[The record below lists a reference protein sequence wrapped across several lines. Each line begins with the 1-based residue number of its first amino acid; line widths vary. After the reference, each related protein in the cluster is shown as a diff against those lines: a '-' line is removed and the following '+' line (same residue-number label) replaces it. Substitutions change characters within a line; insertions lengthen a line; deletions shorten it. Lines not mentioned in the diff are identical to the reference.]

1 LPLKSSFQIHSFI
14 SQNQIK
20 LKGLIRKIES
30 MRITSILLL
39 IALPI
44 ILLGQS
50 PTFLPVDFN
59 KSQSSISG
67 LRMACDNFAGTF
79 RLGNSAPTNKSTATS
94 DRKHIYLCKNDSVS
108 IIHNGDSRLSGDP
121 KPLTPAGIG
130 YIMYKCE
137 PKGPTGPALSNILTD
152 LCLLTQAAVGGTFTS
167 KTEGLWMVKE
177 KINGDLTFFNQGQLQ
192 ASFNSGGPI
201 SYWFA
206 PATLDDFSGK
216 KYETATGSTVAGA
229 CVNVNITEAIRVTY
243 LNPIIIEE
251 VTKNCPANQCI
262 NRVVI
267 KGGLPELDASTRYK
281 IQITKKDNAA
291 IKGKIISNITKPSDT
306 LEIFVPIP
314 GEYNITV
321 SDDYSCD
328 GNLTLDFT
336 SCSST
341 TFNLP
346 KQNAKFGDKICVP
359 VTATKVKD
367 AIALNLG
374 VTWDKTV
381 LKYETNNTNGT
392 KLIGIGTS
400 DISYSPTLNE
410 IKVSYFNP
418 GSNFSLNDGDLLFN
432 ICFEVIGLNGSS
444 SPLTFLKSGITTY
457 PIEDDCNGKPMGFQ
471 YSNGQV
477 NVTNEI
483 LFVDVKVD
491 SIPCQNVGNNTG
503 GFEVNITGGTAPYK
517 VTWLNKDDNS
527 TGFTNFNSLD
537 GKTIIPG
544 LKAGN
549 YLLTIT
555 DSAPTPNSPSPK
567 EYEIPA
573 AKDFVVQLDIIKDIM
588 CNNESNGE
596 LKARIF
602 IDAQEETD
610 LTNYNFTWSNDP
622 NLKASFQQDL
632 PPATYSV
639 TVRDN
644 LGCVA
649 TPALKTLTNPSKIT
663 FTQVSL
669 VKATCSGVADGEA
682 VIAVNG
688 GIKSPTGY
696 TLKWADQATSFQQD
710 TAYRPNLLPGT
721 YSISVVDAR
730 GCPKSYPVIIDAD
743 KKLDFDI
750 TGVNASCLGKCDGKA
765 IIVVASPITAAPQ
778 WEITNNGINFPV
790 ISGSGINYQFS
801 GLCSGSYNVTMLSSE
816 AGKQC
821 SIQKT
826 VIITDPEVLKIDT
839 ITFTQ
844 ESCTAGGGKDGKIKV
859 AAKGGVSPYA
869 YNWAGV
875 TTSNLSDSS
884 AVVNLTKGTY
894 TVTVKDGAGCE
905 VPFAF
910 DITSRT
916 PPKIT
921 ELNTAFVSCIGNT
934 DGKLSIKATAGDS
947 PISTYTWSNGVSGQ
961 FLNAL
966 AVGTYK
972 VTVTGSDGCSVDS
985 SVQVLNP
992 DPFKLSDTK
1001 TFEPTCVGKADGR
1014 IVITPA
1020 GGTAPYKITWEN
1032 STQTGTSLVNIGKG
1046 TYRFNLVDA
1055 NNCPTFSQNIV
1066 LVDAPEILITMS
1078 DLAEVSCYTGTQ
1090 DGKAT
1095 ATASYSDGK
1104 VGTFDFEWSSGES
1117 QAASNS
1123 STAIKLRS
1131 NLNTLTVTDNNLCK
1145 KDTFLNI
1152 PLPPIIFA
1160 NATVKPVTCFG
1171 LGDGAVDLAPAGGRG
1186 TFTFVWNT
1194 GSTSSSINNMKNGD
1208 YMVTITDGNK
1218 CTIEEKVIVTEPAQL
1233 LLALDAAKT
1242 KNVSCPGL
1250 SDGVLVFKLTNET
1263 GINPLGATPY
1273 QWSTDAGVASASN
1286 SKDKLPAGTYRVT
1299 VTDSKG
1305 CQDQIQHIF
1314 TTPDPIIAFFNPV
1327 NPPLCHGTTTT
1338 LSVKSVSGGNG
1349 LKLSDYV
1356 FSVNNS
1362 GISFPVDQ
1370 NIQIFAGRTIIQVE
1384 DYLGCTYTETI
1395 DVSSPLPL
1403 LVEFNPASINIPLG
1417 DTSTQLKPAIQTSN
1431 PIRTYKWTPSAGLS
1445 SASIANPT
1453 IRDLYGDQRFN
1464 LEVTDINGCKS
1475 NGNIQVLVDRNY
1487 SVFIPNV
1494 FSPNG
1499 DGINDELRIHSC
1511 LGVKAVTN
1519 FRIFDRW
1526 GNLIKSINTVPID
1539 CDGGTIL
1546 WDGIYTTRAAN
1557 VGSYVYTFEVL
1568 FLDGYRRPY
1577 SGDFVIIK

>member
-1 LPLKSSFQIHSFI
+1 
-14 SQNQIK
+14 
-20 LKGLIRKIES
+20 

-44 ILLGQS
+44 ILSGQS
-50 PTFLPVDFN
+50 PTFLPVEFN

-108 IIHNGDSRLSGDP
+108 IIHNGDYNLSGDP
-121 KPLTPAGIG
+121 KPATLPGIG
-130 YIMYKCE
+130 YIMYQLT
-137 PKGPTGPALSNILTD
+137 PTGPTGPSLSNIQTNNNSLF
-152 LCLLTQAAVGGTFTS
+152 TQPSTGGAFSNQTS
-167 KTEGLWMVKE
+167 GLWMVTD
-177 KINGDLTFFNQGQLQ
+177 KINGNLTFYNQGQLQ
-192 ASFNSGGPI
+192 ASFSPGGGAV

-216 KYETATGSTVAGA
+216 KFETATGSTVAGA

-243 LNPIIIEE
+243 LNPVIIEE
-251 VTKNCPANQCI
+251 VAKNCVI
-262 NRVVI
+262 NNCVSRIVI
-267 KGGLPELDASTRYK
+267 KGGLPEFNGSVYTK
-281 IQITKKDNAA
+281 ISIINKNDPN
-291 IKGKIISNITKPSDT
+291 IKGKIISTNLYKHNDT
-306 LEIFVPIP
+306 LEIFVPTP
-314 GEYNITV
+314 GEYIITAT
-321 SDDYSCD
+321 DEYSCD
-328 GNLTLDFT
+328 GNITLDIA
-336 SCSST
+336 SCPST
-341 TFNLP
+341 TFMLP
-346 KQNAKFGDKICVP
+346 KQNAKFGDEICIP
-359 VTATKVKD
+359 VTATKVTD
-367 AIALNLG
+367 AVSLTLG
-374 VTWDKTV
+374 VTWDNTI
-381 LKYETNNTNGT
+381 LKFKSLNTNNT
-392 KLIGIGTS
+392 KLTGIGTS
-400 DISYSPTLNE
+400 DISYSPISND
-410 IKVSYFNP
+410 IKISYFKSGGAP
-418 GSNFSLNDGDLLFN
+418 FSLNDGDLLFSV
-432 ICFEVIGLNGSS
+432 CLEVIGSNGKS
-444 SPLTFLKSGITTY
+444 SPLTFINLGTAPS
-457 PIEDDCNGKPMGFQ
+457 PLEDDCGKPMGFQ

-477 NVTNEI
+477 NVTDEI
-483 LFVDVKVD
+483 LFVNVKVD

-503 GFEVNITGGTAPYK
+503 GFEVTVTGGTAPYK
-517 VTWLNKDDNS
+517 VNWLNKDDNT
-527 TGFTNFNSLD
+527 TGFTNINGLD
-537 GKTIIPG
+537 GKTIITG

-573 AKDFVVQLDIIKDIM
+573 AKDFVVQLDIIKDII
-588 CNNESNGE
+588 CNNDSNGE

-669 VKATCSGVADGEA
+669 VKATCSGVADGE
-682 VIAVNG
+682 VTISVNG
-688 GIKSPTGY
+688 GIKLPSGY
-696 TLKWADQATSFQQD
+696 TLKWADQASFFQETSSLR
-710 TAYRPNLLPGT
+710 TNLLPGT
-721 YSISVVDAR
+721 YSISMEDAR
-730 GCPKSYPVIIDAD
+730 GCQKTAPVIIDAV

-750 TGVNASCLGKCDGKA
+750 TGVDASCLGKCDGKA
-765 IIVVASPITAAPQ
+765 IIVVASSATGTPG
-778 WEITNNGINFPV
+778 WEITNDGINLPV

-821 SIQKT
+821 SFEKT
-826 VIITDPEVLKIDT
+826 VVINDPDVLKIDT
-839 ITFTQ
+839 ITYTQ

-859 AAKGGVSPYA
+859 AAKGGVIPYA
-869 YNWAGV
+869 YNWAST

-894 TVTVKDGAGCE
+894 TVTVKDGAGCV

-934 DGKLSIKATAGDS
+934 DGKLSVKATAGDS

-966 AVGTYK
+966 SVGSYK

-1032 STQTGTSLVNIGKG
+1032 STQTGTSLINIGKG

-1066 LVDAPEILITMS
+1066 LADAPEILITMS
-1078 DLAEVSCYTGTQ
+1078 GLTEVSCYTGTQ

-1117 QAASNS
+1117 QAASTS
-1123 STAIKLRS
+1123 ATAIKLRS

-1145 KDTFLNI
+1145 KIESVNI
-1152 PLPPIIFA
+1152 PLPPVIFA

-1171 LGDGAVDLAPAGGRG
+1171 LGDGVVDLAPTGGRG

-1194 GSTSSSINNMKNGD
+1194 GSTSSSIKNMKNGD
-1208 YMVTITDGNK
+1208 YTVTITDGNK
-1218 CTIEEKVIVTEPAQL
+1218 CTLQEKVTITEPAQL
-1233 LLALDAAKT
+1233 LITLDTKNT

-1250 SDGVLVFKLTNET
+1250 SDGVLVFKLSNET

-1273 QWSTDAGVASASN
+1273 QWSTDAGVASSSN
-1286 SKDKLPAGTYRVT
+1286 SKDKLPAGTYRIT

-1305 CQDQIQHIF
+1305 CQDQTQHIF

-1327 NPPLCHGTTTT
+1327 NPPLCYGTTTT

-1384 DYLGCTYTETI
+1384 DYLGCAYTETI

-1403 LVEFNPASINIPLG
+1403 LVEFNPGSINIPLG

-1431 PIRTYKWTPSAGLS
+1431 PIKTYKWTPSAGLS
-1445 SASIANPT
+1445 SSSIVNPT
-1453 IRDLYGDQRFN
+1453 IRDLYGDQKFN

-1511 LGVKAVTN
+1511 LGVKEVTN

-1526 GNLIKSINTVPID
+1526 GNLIKALNTVPID
-1539 CDGGTIL
+1539 CEGGTIL
-1546 WDGIYTTRAAN
+1546 WDGSYTTRAAN

-1568 FLDGYRRPY
+1568 FLDGYKRPY

>member
-1 LPLKSSFQIHSFI
+1 
-14 SQNQIK
+14 
-20 LKGLIRKIES
+20 
-30 MRITSILLL
+30 MRITSIFLL

-44 ILLGQS
+44 ILSGQS
-50 PTFLPVDFN
+50 PTFLPVEFN

-108 IIHNGDSRLSGDP
+108 IIHNGDYNLSGDP
-121 KPLTPAGIG
+121 NSETEPGIG
-130 YIMYKCE
+130 YIMYRLA
-137 PKGPTGPALSNILTD
+137 PTGPTGPSLSNIQTD
-152 LCLLTQAAVGGTFTS
+152 ISLFTQPSTGGAFSNQTS
-167 KTEGLWMVKE
+167 GLWMVTD
-177 KINGDLTFFNQGQLQ
+177 KINGNLTFYNQGQLQ
-192 ASFNSGGPI
+192 ASFSPGGGAV

-206 PATLDDFSGK
+206 PATLDDFDGK

-229 CVNVNITEAIRVTY
+229 CVNVNISEAIRVTY
-243 LNPIIIEE
+243 LNPVIIEE
-251 VTKNCPANQCI
+251 VAKNCVI
-262 NRVVI
+262 NNCVSRIVI
-267 KGGLPELDASTRYK
+267 KGGLPEFNGSVYTK
-281 IQITKKDNAA
+281 ISIINKNDPN
-291 IKGKIISNITKPSDT
+291 IKGKIISTNLYKHNDT
-306 LEIFVPIP
+306 LEIFVPAP
-314 GEYNITV
+314 GEYIITAT
-321 SDDYSCD
+321 DEYSCD
-328 GNLTLDFT
+328 GNITLDIA
-336 SCSST
+336 SCPST
-341 TFNLP
+341 TFMLP
-346 KQNAKFGDKICVP
+346 KQNAKFGDEICIP
-359 VTATKVKD
+359 VTATKVTD
-367 AIALNLG
+367 AVSLTLG
-374 VTWDKTV
+374 VTWDNTI
-381 LKYETNNTNGT
+381 LKFKSLNTNNT
-392 KLIGIGTS
+392 KLTGIGTS
-400 DISYSPTLNE
+400 DISYSPISND
-410 IKVSYFNP
+410 IKISYFKSGGAP
-418 GSNFSLNDGDLLFN
+418 FSLNDGDLLFSV
-432 ICFEVIGLNGSS
+432 CLEVIGSNGKS
-444 SPLTFLKSGITTY
+444 SPLTFINLGTAPS
-457 PIEDDCNGKPMGFQ
+457 PLEDDCGKPMGFQ

-477 NVTNEI
+477 NVTDEI
-483 LFVDVKVD
+483 LFVNVKVD
-491 SIPCQNVGNNTG
+491 SIPCQNVVNNTG
-503 GFEVNITGGTAPYK
+503 GFEVTVTGGTAPYK
-517 VTWLNKDDNS
+517 VNWLNKDDNT
-527 TGFTNFNSLD
+527 TGFTNINGLD
-537 GKTIIPG
+537 GKTIITG

-573 AKDFVVQLDIIKDIM
+573 AKDFVVQLDIIKDII
-588 CNNESNGE
+588 CNNDSNGE

-669 VKATCSGVADGEA
+669 VKATCSGVADGE
-682 VIAVNG
+682 VTISVNG
-688 GIKSPTGY
+688 GIKLPSGY
-696 TLKWADQATSFQQD
+696 TLKWADQASFFQETSSLR
-710 TAYRPNLLPGT
+710 TNLLPGT
-721 YSISVVDAR
+721 YSISMEDAR
-730 GCPKSYPVIIDAD
+730 GCQKTAPVIIDAV

-750 TGVNASCLGKCDGKA
+750 TGVDASCLGKCDGKA
-765 IIVVASPITAAPQ
+765 IIVVASSATGTPG
-778 WEITNNGINFPV
+778 WEITNDGINLPV

-821 SIQKT
+821 SFEKT
-826 VIITDPEVLKIDT
+826 VVINDPDVLKIDT
-839 ITFTQ
+839 ITYTQ

-859 AAKGGVSPYA
+859 AAKGGVIPYA
-869 YNWAGV
+869 YNWAST

-894 TVTVKDGAGCE
+894 TVTVKDGAGCV

-934 DGKLSIKATAGDS
+934 DGKLSVKATAGDS

-966 AVGTYK
+966 SVGSYK

-1032 STQTGTSLVNIGKG
+1032 STQTGTSLINIGKG

-1078 DLAEVSCYTGTQ
+1078 GLTEVSCYTGTQ

-1117 QAASNS
+1117 QAASTS
-1123 STAIKLRS
+1123 ATAIKLRS

-1145 KDTFLNI
+1145 KIESVNI
-1152 PLPPIIFA
+1152 PLPPVIFA

-1171 LGDGAVDLAPAGGRG
+1171 LGDGVVDLAPTGGRG

-1194 GSTSSSINNMKNGD
+1194 GSTSSSIKNMKNGD
-1208 YMVTITDGNK
+1208 YTVTITDGNK
-1218 CTIEEKVIVTEPAQL
+1218 CTLQEKVTITEPAQL
-1233 LLALDAAKT
+1233 LITLDTKNT

-1250 SDGVLVFKLTNET
+1250 SDGVLVFKLSNET

-1273 QWSTDAGVASASN
+1273 QWSTDAGVASSSN
-1286 SKDKLPAGTYRVT
+1286 SKDKLPAGTYRIT

-1305 CQDQIQHIF
+1305 CQDQTQHIF

-1327 NPPLCHGTTTT
+1327 NPPLCYGTTTT

-1384 DYLGCTYTETI
+1384 DYLGCAYTETI

-1403 LVEFNPASINIPLG
+1403 LVEFNPGSINIPLG

-1431 PIRTYKWTPSAGLS
+1431 PIKTYKWTPSAGLS
-1445 SASIANPT
+1445 SSSIVNPT
-1453 IRDLYGDQRFN
+1453 IRDLYGDQKFN

-1475 NGNIQVLVDRNY
+1475 NRNIQVLVDRNY

-1526 GNLIKSINTVPID
+1526 GNLIKALNTVPID
-1539 CDGGTIL
+1539 CEGGTIL
-1546 WDGIYTTRAAN
+1546 WDGSYTTRAAN

-1568 FLDGYRRPY
+1568 FLDGYKRPY

>member
-1 LPLKSSFQIHSFI
+1 
-14 SQNQIK
+14 
-20 LKGLIRKIES
+20 
-30 MRITSILLL
+30 MRITSIFLL

-44 ILLGQS
+44 ILSGQS
-50 PTFLPVDFN
+50 PTFLPVEFN

-108 IIHNGDSRLSGDP
+108 IIHNGDYNLSGDP
-121 KPLTPAGIG
+121 KPATLPGIG

-137 PKGPTGPALSNILTD
+137 PKEPIGPALSNILTD
-152 LCLLTQAAVGGTFTS
+152 DPCLLTQAAVGGTFTS

-177 KINGDLTFFNQGQLQ
+177 KRNGDLTFFNQGQLQ
-192 ASFNSGGPI
+192 ASFNSGGPV

-206 PATLDDFSGK
+206 PATLDDFDGK

-229 CVNVNITEAIRVTY
+229 CVNVNISEAIRVTY
-243 LNPIIIEE
+243 LNPVIIEE
-251 VTKNCPANQCI
+251 VAKSCPANQCI

-328 GNLTLDFT
+328 GSLTLDFT

-367 AIALNLG
+367 AISLNLG

-400 DISYSPTLNE
+400 EISYSPTLNE

-418 GSNFSLNDGDLLFN
+418 GGNFSLNDGDLLFN

-444 SPLTFLKSGITTY
+444 SPLTFLNSGSTTY
-457 PIEDDCNGKPMGFQ
+457 PLEDDCNGKPMGFQ
-471 YSNGQV
+471 FSNGQV

-503 GFEVNITGGTAPYK
+503 GFEVTVTGGTAPYK
-517 VTWLNKDDNS
+517 VNWLNKDDNT
-527 TGFTNFNSLD
+527 TGFTNINGLD
-537 GKTIIPG
+537 GKTIITG

-573 AKDFVVQLDIIKDIM
+573 AKDFVVQLDIIKDII
-588 CNNESNGE
+588 CNNDSNGE

-669 VKATCSGVADGEA
+669 VKATCSGVADGE
-682 VIAVNG
+682 VTISVNG
-688 GIKSPTGY
+688 GIKLPSGY
-696 TLKWADQATSFQQD
+696 TLKWADQASFFQETSSLR
-710 TAYRPNLLPGT
+710 TNLLPGT
-721 YSISVVDAR
+721 YSISMEDAR
-730 GCPKSYPVIIDAD
+730 GCQKTAPVIIDAV

-750 TGVNASCLGKCDGKA
+750 TGVDASCLGKCDGKA
-765 IIVVASPITAAPQ
+765 IIVVASSATGTPG
-778 WEITNNGINFPV
+778 WEITNDGINLPV

-821 SIQKT
+821 SFEKT
-826 VIITDPEVLKIDT
+826 VVINDPDVLKIDT
-839 ITFTQ
+839 ITYTQ

-859 AAKGGVSPYA
+859 SAKGGVIPYA
-869 YNWAGV
+869 YNWAST

-894 TVTVKDGAGCE
+894 TVTVKDGAGCV

-934 DGKLSIKATAGDS
+934 DGKLSVKATAGDS

-966 AVGTYK
+966 SVGSYK

-1032 STQTGTSLVNIGKG
+1032 STQTGTSLINIGKG

-1078 DLAEVSCYTGTQ
+1078 GLTEVSCYTGTQ

-1104 VGTFDFEWSSGES
+1104 VGTFNFEWSSGES
-1117 QAASNS
+1117 QAASTS
-1123 STAIKLRS
+1123 ATAIKLRS

-1145 KDTFLNI
+1145 KIESVNI
-1152 PLPPIIFA
+1152 PLPPVIFA

-1171 LGDGAVDLAPAGGRG
+1171 LGDGVVDLAPTGGRG

-1194 GSTSSSINNMKNGD
+1194 GSTSSSIKNMKNGD
-1208 YMVTITDGNK
+1208 YTVTITDGNK
-1218 CTIEEKVIVTEPAQL
+1218 CTLQEKVTITEPAQL
-1233 LLALDAAKT
+1233 LITLDTKNT

-1250 SDGVLVFKLTNET
+1250 SDGVLVFKLSNET

-1273 QWSTDAGVASASN
+1273 QWSTDAGVASSSN
-1286 SKDKLPAGTYRVT
+1286 SKDKLPAGTYRIT

-1305 CQDQIQHIF
+1305 CQDQTQHIF

-1327 NPPLCHGTTTT
+1327 NPPLCYGTTTT

-1384 DYLGCTYTETI
+1384 DYLGCAYTETI

-1403 LVEFNPASINIPLG
+1403 LVEFNPGSINIPLG

-1431 PIRTYKWTPSAGLS
+1431 PIKTYKWTPSAGLS
-1445 SASIANPT
+1445 SSSIVNPT
-1453 IRDLYGDQRFN
+1453 IRDLYGDQKFN

-1511 LGVKAVTN
+1511 LGVKEVTN

-1526 GNLIKSINTVPID
+1526 GNLIKALNTVPID
-1539 CDGGTIL
+1539 CEGGTIL
-1546 WDGIYTTRAAN
+1546 WDGSYTTRAAN

-1568 FLDGYRRPY
+1568 FLDGYKRPY

>member
-1 LPLKSSFQIHSFI
+1 
-14 SQNQIK
+14 
-20 LKGLIRKIES
+20 
-30 MRITSILLL
+30 
-39 IALPI
+39 
-44 ILLGQS
+44 
-50 PTFLPVDFN
+50 
-59 KSQSSISG
+59 
-67 LRMACDNFAGTF
+67 
-79 RLGNSAPTNKSTATS
+79 
-94 DRKHIYLCKNDSVS
+94 
-108 IIHNGDSRLSGDP
+108 
-121 KPLTPAGIG
+121 
-130 YIMYKCE
+130 
-137 PKGPTGPALSNILTD
+137 
-152 LCLLTQAAVGGTFTS
+152 
-167 KTEGLWMVKE
+167 
-177 KINGDLTFFNQGQLQ
+177 
-192 ASFNSGGPI
+192 
-201 SYWFA
+201 
-206 PATLDDFSGK
+206 
-216 KYETATGSTVAGA
+216 
-229 CVNVNITEAIRVTY
+229 
-243 LNPIIIEE
+243 
-251 VTKNCPANQCI
+251 
-262 NRVVI
+262 
-267 KGGLPELDASTRYK
+267 
-281 IQITKKDNAA
+281 
-291 IKGKIISNITKPSDT
+291 
-306 LEIFVPIP
+306 
-314 GEYNITV
+314 
-321 SDDYSCD
+321 
-328 GNLTLDFT
+328 
-336 SCSST
+336 
-341 TFNLP
+341 
-346 KQNAKFGDKICVP
+346 
-359 VTATKVKD
+359 
-367 AIALNLG
+367 
-374 VTWDKTV
+374 
-381 LKYETNNTNGT
+381 
-392 KLIGIGTS
+392 
-400 DISYSPTLNE
+400 
-410 IKVSYFNP
+410 
-418 GSNFSLNDGDLLFN
+418 
-432 ICFEVIGLNGSS
+432 
-444 SPLTFLKSGITTY
+444 
-457 PIEDDCNGKPMGFQ
+457 
-471 YSNGQV
+471 
-477 NVTNEI
+477 
-483 LFVDVKVD
+483 
-491 SIPCQNVGNNTG
+491 
-503 GFEVNITGGTAPYK
+503 
-517 VTWLNKDDNS
+517 
-527 TGFTNFNSLD
+527 
-537 GKTIIPG
+537 
-544 LKAGN
+544 
-549 YLLTIT
+549 
-555 DSAPTPNSPSPK
+555 
-567 EYEIPA
+567 
-573 AKDFVVQLDIIKDIM
+573 VVQLDIIKDII
-588 CNNESNGE
+588 CNNDSNGE

-610 LTNYNFTWSNDP
+610 LTNYNLTWSNDP

-730 GCPKSYPVIIDAD
+730 GCPKSYPVILDAD

-750 TGVNASCLGKCDGKA
+750 DGLDASCLGKCDGKA
-765 IIVVASPITAAPQ
+765 IIVIRSTATGNPSWVITD
-778 WEITNNGINFPV
+778 NNGINFPLG
-790 ISGSGINYQFS
+790 SGSGFNYQFS
-801 GLCSGSYNVTMLSSE
+801 GLCSGSYNVTMLSAE

-821 SIQKT
+821 SLEKT
-826 VIITDPEVLKIDT
+826 VEIKDPNLLQLDT
-839 ITFTQ
+839 LIFTQ

-859 AAKGGVSPYA
+859 AAKGGVSPYV
-869 YNWAGV
+869 YNWASA

-894 TVTVKDGAGCE
+894 TVTVKDGGGCE

-910 DITSRT
+910 EISSRT

-921 ELNTAFVSCIGNT
+921 ELNTAFVTCIGNT
-934 DGKLSIKATAGDS
+934 DGKLSIKATPGDS

-966 AVGTYK
+966 SVGTYK

-1014 IVITPA
+1014 IVITPV
-1020 GGTAPYKITWEN
+1020 GGTAPYKISWEN

-1078 DLAEVSCYTGTQ
+1078 GLAEVSCYTGTQ

-1123 STAIKLRS
+1123 SSATKLRS
-1131 NLNTLTVTDNNLCK
+1131 NLNTLTVTDNNLCTK
-1145 KDTFLNI
+1145 IETVNI
-1152 PLPPIIFA
+1152 PLPPVIVA

-1171 LGDGAVDLAPAGGRG
+1171 LGDGSVDLAPTGGRG
-1186 TFTFVWNT
+1186 AFTFVWNT
-1194 GSTSSSINNMKNGD
+1194 GSTSSSIINMKNGE
-1208 YMVTITDGNK
+1208 YTVTITDGNN
-1218 CTIEEKVIVTEPAQL
+1218 CATEEKVTVTEPAQL

-1273 QWSTDAGVASASN
+1273 QWSTDAGVASSSN

-1384 DYLGCTYTETI
+1384 DYLGCAYTETI

-1403 LVEFNPASINIPLG
+1403 LVEFNPGSINIPLG
-1417 DTSTQLKPAIQTSN
+1417 DTSVQLKPVIQTSN

-1445 SASIANPT
+1445 SSSIANPT
-1453 IRDLYGDQRFN
+1453 IRELYGDQKFN

-1511 LGVKAVTN
+1511 LGVKEITN

-1526 GNLIKSINTVPID
+1526 GNLIKSLNTVPID
-1539 CDGGTIL
+1539 CEGGTIL
-1546 WDGIYTTRAAN
+1546 WDGSYTTRAAN

>member
-1 LPLKSSFQIHSFI
+1 LPIKSSFQIHSFI

-30 MRITSILLL
+30 MRFTSILLL
-39 IALPI
+39 IALPL
-44 ILLGQS
+44 ILPAQS

-59 KSQSSISG
+59 KSQSNISG

-79 RLGNSAPTNKSTATS
+79 RLGNIAPTNKSTGTS

-108 IIHNGDSRLSGDP
+108 IFHNGDYNLSGDP
-121 KPLTPAGIG
+121 KPATPPGIG
-130 YIMYKCE
+130 YIIYKCL
-137 PKGPTGPALSNILTD
+137 PNGPTGPALSNILTD
-152 LCLLTQAAVGGTFTS
+152 LCLLDKASSSGTFTS
-167 KTEGLWMVKE
+167 QTSGLWMVKE

-192 ASFNSGGPI
+192 ASFNSGGPV

-229 CVNVNITEAIRVTY
+229 CVNVNISEAIRVTY
-243 LNPIIIEE
+243 LNPVIIEE
-251 VTKNCPANQCI
+251 VTKNCLI
-262 NRVVI
+262 NNCVSRIVI
-267 KGGLPELDASTRYK
+267 KGGLPEYNGSSYNKISIINKNDA
-281 IQITKKDNAA
+281 N
-291 IKGKIISNITKPSDT
+291 IKGKIISTNLYKHNDT
-306 LEIFVPIP
+306 LEIFVPTP
-314 GEYNITV
+314 GEYVITAT
-321 SDDYSCD
+321 DEYSCD
-328 GNLTLDFT
+328 GKITLNIT
-336 SCSST
+336 SCPST
-341 TFNLP
+341 TFILP
-346 KQNAKFGDKICVP
+346 KRNAKFGDEICIP
-359 VTATKVKD
+359 VTATKVTD
-367 AIALNLG
+367 AVSLTLG
-374 VTWDKTV
+374 VTWDSTV
-381 LKYETNNTNGT
+381 LKFKNLNTNNT
-392 KLIGIGTS
+392 KLTGIGLS
-400 DISYSPTLNE
+400 DISYSPISND
-410 IKVSYFNP
+410 IKISYFKSGGAP
-418 GSNFSLNDGDLLFN
+418 FSLNDSDVLFN
-432 ICFEVIGLNGSS
+432 VCLEVIGSNGKS
-444 SPLTFLKSGITTY
+444 SPLTFINLGTAPS
-457 PIEDDCNGKPMGFQ
+457 PLEDDCGKPMGFQ
-471 YSNGQV
+471 YSNGQL

-503 GFEVNITGGTAPYK
+503 GFEVTVTGGTAPYK
-517 VTWLNKDDNS
+517 VTWLNKDDNT
-527 TGFTNFNSLD
+527 TGNTNINGLD
-537 GKTIIPG
+537 GKTVITD

-549 YLLTIT
+549 YSLTIT
-555 DSAPTPNSPSPK
+555 DSAPTPNSSTN
-567 EYEIPA
+567 ETEIPPSRN
-573 AKDFVVQLDIIKDIM
+573 FVVRLDIIKDII
-588 CNNESNGE
+588 CNNDSNGE
-596 LKARIF
+596 LKATVL
-602 IDAQEETD
+602 IDAQEEND
-610 LTNYNFTWSNDP
+610 LTNFDFTWSNDP
-622 NLKASFQQDL
+622 TVKTNFQKDLAASFN
-632 PPATYSV
+632 AYTI
-639 TVRDN
+639 TVKDN
-644 LGCVA
+644 FGCVA
-649 TPALKTLTNPSKIT
+649 QASENLTNPTRLNIT
-663 FTQVSL
+663 TSSL
-669 VKATCSGVADGEA
+669 TKATCSGVADGEA
-682 VIAVNG
+682 VITVSG
-688 GIKSPTGY
+688 GIRPTTGY
-696 TLKWADQATSFQQD
+696 TLKWADQASFFQGTS
-710 TAYRPNLLPGT
+710 ALRPNLMPGT
-721 YSISVVDAR
+721 YVISMEDAR
-730 GCPKSYPVIIDAD
+730 GCQKSVPVIIDAV

-750 TGVNASCLGKCDGKA
+750 DGLDASCLGKCDGKA
-765 IIVVASPITAAPQ
+765 IIVVAQSATGVPSF
-778 WEITNNGINFPV
+778 N
-790 ISGSGINYQFS
+790 ISSGLSVPTSSGMTYQFS

-821 SIQKT
+821 SLEKT
-826 VIITDPEVLKIDT
+826 VEIKDPNLLQLDT
-839 ITFTQ
+839 LIFTQ

-869 YNWAGV
+869 YNWASA

-894 TVTVKDGAGCE
+894 TVNVKDGAGCE

-934 DGKLSIKATAGDS
+934 DGKLSIKASAGDS

-972 VTVTGSDGCSVDS
+972 VTVTGNDGCSVDS

-1014 IVITPA
+1014 IVITPT

-1032 STQTGTSLVNIGKG
+1032 STQTGTSLINIGKG

-1066 LVDAPEILITMS
+1066 LIDAPEILITMS
-1078 DLAEVSCYTGTQ
+1078 GLTEVSCYTGTQ

-1104 VGTFDFEWSSGES
+1104 VGTFNFDWSSGES
-1117 QAASNS
+1117 QAASTS
-1123 STAIKLRS
+1123 STAVKLRS
-1131 NLNTLTVTDNNLCK
+1131 NLNTLTVTDNNLCTK
-1145 KDTFLNI
+1145 NESVNI
-1152 PLPPIIFA
+1152 PLPPVIVA

-1171 LGDGAVDLAPAGGRG
+1171 LGDGAIDLAPSGGRG
-1186 TFTFVWNT
+1186 TFSFVWNT

-1208 YMVTITDGNK
+1208 YTVTITDGNK
-1218 CTIEEKVIVTEPAQL
+1218 CTIQEKVTITEPAQL
-1233 LLALDAAKT
+1233 LITLDAAKT

-1273 QWSTDAGVASASN
+1273 QWSTDAGVASSSN
-1286 SKDKLPAGTYRVT
+1286 SKDKLPAGTYRIT

-1305 CQDQIQHIF
+1305 CQDQTQHIF

-1349 LKLSDYV
+1349 VKLSDYV

-1362 GISFPVDQ
+1362 GISFPVNQ

-1384 DYLGCTYTETI
+1384 DYLGCAYTETI

-1403 LVEFNPASINIPLG
+1403 LVEFNPSSINIPLG

-1453 IRDLYGDQRFN
+1453 IRNLYGDQKFN

-1511 LGVKAVTN
+1511 LGVQEITN

-1526 GNLIKSINTVPID
+1526 GNLIKALNTVPID
-1539 CDGGTIL
+1539 CEGGTIL
-1546 WDGIYTTRAAN
+1546 WDGSYTTRAAN

>member
-1 LPLKSSFQIHSFI
+1 MPLKSSFQIHSFI

-44 ILLGQS
+44 ILIGQS

-108 IIHNGDSRLSGDP
+108 IVHNGDFRLSGDP
-121 KPLTPAGIG
+121 KPATPPGIG
-130 YIMYKCE
+130 YIMYRLA
-137 PKGPTGPALSNILTD
+137 PTGPTGPSLSNIQTD
-152 LCLLTQAAVGGTFTS
+152 ISLFTQPSSGGAFSNQTS
-167 KTEGLWMVKE
+167 GLWMVTD
-177 KINGDLTFFNQGQLQ
+177 KINGDLTFYNQGQLQ
-192 ASFNSGGPI
+192 SSFSPGGGAV

-243 LNPIIIEE
+243 LNPVIIEE
-251 VTKNCPANQCI
+251 VTKNCIVNNCVTRI
-262 NRVVI
+262 VV
-267 KGGLPELDASTRYK
+267 KGGLPEFNGSLYNK
-281 IQITKKDNAA
+281 ISIINKNNAN
-291 IKGKIISNITKPSDT
+291 IKGKIISSNLYKHNDT
-306 LEIFVPIP
+306 LEIFVPVP
-314 GEYNITV
+314 GEYIITAT
-321 SDDYSCD
+321 DEYSCD
-328 GNLTLDFT
+328 GNITLDIT
-336 SCSST
+336 TCPST
-341 TFNLP
+341 TFTLP
-346 KQNAKFGDKICVP
+346 KQNSKFGDEICIP
-359 VTATKVKD
+359 VTASKVTD
-367 AIALNLG
+367 AVSLTLG
-374 VTWDKTV
+374 VTWDNTV
-381 LKYETNNTNGT
+381 LKFKSLNTNNT
-392 KLIGIGTS
+392 KLAGIGTS
-400 DISYSPTLNE
+400 DISYSPISND
-410 IKVSYFNP
+410 IKISYFKSGGAP
-418 GSNFSLNDGDLLFN
+418 FSLNDGDLLFN
-432 ICFEVIGLNGSS
+432 VCLEVIGADGKS
-444 SPLTFLKSGITTY
+444 SPLTFINLGTAPS
-457 PIEDDCNGKPMGFQ
+457 PLEDDCGKPMGFQ

-503 GFEVNITGGTAPYK
+503 GFEVTVTGGTAPYK
-517 VTWLNKDDNS
+517 VNWLNKDDNT
-527 TGFTNFNSLD
+527 TGSININGLD
-537 GKTIIPG
+537 GKTIITG

-555 DSAPTPNSPSPK
+555 DSAPTPNSSTK
-567 EYEIPA
+567 EKEIPPSRN
-573 AKDFVVQLDIIKDIM
+573 FVVRLDIIKDII
-588 CNNESNGE
+588 CNNDSNGE
-596 LKARIF
+596 LKATIL
-602 IDAQEETD
+602 IDAQEEND
-610 LTNYNFTWSNDP
+610 LTNFDFTWSNDP
-622 NLKASFQQDL
+622 TVKTNFQKDLAASFS
-632 PPATYSV
+632 AYTV

-644 LGCVA
+644 FGCVA
-649 TPALKTLTNPSKIT
+649 QASENLTNPTRLNIT
-663 FTQVSL
+663 TSSL
-669 VKATCSGVADGEA
+669 TKATCSGVADGEA
-682 VIAVNG
+682 VITVSG
-688 GIKSPTGY
+688 GIRPATGY
-696 TLKWADQATSFQQD
+696 TLKWADQASFFQGTS
-710 TAYRPNLLPGT
+710 ALRPNLLPGT
-721 YSISVVDAR
+721 YIISMEDAR
-730 GCPKSYPVIIDAD
+730 GCQKSAPVIVDVV

-750 TGVNASCLGKCDGKA
+750 TGVDASCLGKCDGKA
-765 IIVVASPITAAPQ
+765 IIVVASSAT
-778 WEITNNGINFPV
+778 GIPSFN
-790 ISGSGINYQFS
+790 ISSGLSVPTGSGINYLFS

-821 SIQKT
+821 SFEKT
-826 VIITDPEVLKIDT
+826 VVIKDPAVLKIDT
-839 ITFTQ
+839 ITYTQ

-869 YNWAGV
+869 YNWASA

-910 DITSRT
+910 GITSRT

-921 ELNTAFVSCIGNT
+921 ELNKSFVSCIGNT

-966 AVGTYK
+966 SVGTYK

-1014 IVITPA
+1014 IVITPT

-1032 STQTGTSLVNIGKG
+1032 STQTGTSLINISKG

-1078 DLAEVSCYTGTQ
+1078 SLTEVSCYTGTQ

-1095 ATASYSDGK
+1095 ATARYSDGK
-1104 VGTFDFEWSSGES
+1104 AGTFDFEWSSGES
-1117 QAASNS
+1117 QAASTS
-1123 STAIKLRS
+1123 STALKLRS

-1145 KDTFLNI
+1145 KIESVNI
-1152 PLPPIIFA
+1152 PLPPVIVA

-1171 LGDGAVDLAPAGGRG
+1171 LGDGAVDLAPTGGRG

-1194 GSTSSSINNMKNGD
+1194 GSTSSTINNMKNGD
-1208 YMVTITDGNK
+1208 YTVTITDGNK
-1218 CTIEEKVIVTEPAQL
+1218 CTIQEKVTVTEPAQL
-1233 LLALDAAKT
+1233 LLALDTKNT

-1273 QWSTDAGVASASN
+1273 QWSTDAGVASSSN
-1286 SKDKLPAGTYRVT
+1286 SKDKLPAGTYRIT

-1327 NPPLCHGTTTT
+1327 SPPLCHGTTTT

-1370 NIQIFAGRTIIQVE
+1370 KIQIFAGRTIIQVE

-1403 LVEFNPASINIPLG
+1403 LVEFNPGSINIPLG
-1417 DTSTQLKPAIQTSN
+1417 DTATQLKPAIQTSN

-1453 IRDLYGDQRFN
+1453 IRDLYGDQKFN

-1511 LGVKAVTN
+1511 LGVKEVNN
-1519 FRIFDRW
+1519 FKIFDRW
-1526 GNLIKSINTVPID
+1526 GNLIKSLNTVPID

-1546 WDGIYTTRAAN
+1546 WDGSYTTRAAN

>member
-1 LPLKSSFQIHSFI
+1 MPIKSSFQIHSFI

-20 LKGLIRKIES
+20 LKGLTRKIES
-30 MRITSILLL
+30 MRITSIFLL

-44 ILLGQS
+44 ILSGQS
-50 PTFLPVDFN
+50 PTFLPVEFN

-108 IIHNGDSRLSGDP
+108 IIHNGDFRLSGDP
-121 KPLTPAGIG
+121 NSATQPGIG
-130 YIMYKCE
+130 YIMYKCL

-152 LCLLTQAAVGGTFTS
+152 PCLLDKASSGGTFTS
-167 KTEGLWMVKE
+167 QTSGLWMVKE

-192 ASFNSGGPI
+192 ASFNPGGGAV

-206 PATLDDFSGK
+206 PATLDDFDGK
-216 KYETATGSTVAGA
+216 KYEVTTGSTVAGA
-229 CVNVNITEAIRVTY
+229 CVNVNISEAIQVTY
-243 LNPIIIEE
+243 LNPVIIEE
-251 VTKNCPANQCI
+251 VAKSCPANQCI

-267 KGGLPELDASTRYK
+267 KGGLPELDANTRYK
-281 IQITKKDNAA
+281 IQISNKDNAA
-291 IKGKIISNITKPSDT
+291 IKGKIISNITKPGDT

-341 TFNLP
+341 TFILP

-367 AIALNLG
+367 AISLNLG

-381 LKYETNNTNGT
+381 LKYESNNTTGT

-400 DISYSPTLNE
+400 EISYSPALNE

-418 GSNFSLNDGDLLFN
+418 GGNFSLNDGDLLFN

-444 SPLTFLKSGITTY
+444 SPLTFLNSGSTTY
-457 PIEDDCNGKPMGFQ
+457 PLEDDCNGKPMGFQ
-471 YSNGQV
+471 FSNGQV

-503 GFEVNITGGTAPYK
+503 GFEVSVTGGTAPYK
-517 VTWLNKDDNS
+517 VNWLNKDDNT
-527 TGFTNFNSLD
+527 TGNTNINSLD
-537 GKTIIPG
+537 GKTIITG

-555 DSAPTPNSPSPK
+555 DSAPTPNSSTK
-567 EYEIPA
+567 ETEIPPSRN
-573 AKDFVVQLDIIKDIM
+573 FVVRLDIIKDII
-588 CNNESNGE
+588 CNNDSNGE
-596 LKARIF
+596 LKATVL
-602 IDAQEETD
+602 IDAQEEND
-610 LTNYNFTWSNDP
+610 LTNFEFTWSNDP
-622 NLKASFQQDL
+622 TVKTNFQKDLAASL
-632 PPATYSV
+632 SAYTI
-639 TVRDN
+639 TVKDN
-644 LGCVA
+644 FGCIA
-649 TPALKTLTNPSKIT
+649 QASENLTNPTRLTIT
-663 FTQVSL
+663 TSSL
-669 VKATCSGVADGEA
+669 TKATCSGVADGEA
-682 VIAVNG
+682 VITVGG
-688 GIKSPTGY
+688 GIRPATGY
-696 TLKWADQATSFQQD
+696 TLKWADQASFFQGTSSL
-710 TAYRPNLLPGT
+710 RPNLLPGT
-721 YSISVVDAR
+721 YVISMEDAR
-730 GCPKSYPVIIDAD
+730 GCQKSAPVIIDAV

-750 TGVNASCLGKCDGKA
+750 TGVDASCLGKCDGKA
-765 IIVVASPITAAPQ
+765 IIVVASSAT
-778 WEITNNGINFPV
+778 GIPSFN
-790 ISGSGINYQFS
+790 ISSGLSVPTGSGINYQFS
-801 GLCSGSYNVTMLSSE
+801 GLCSGSYSVTMLSAE

-821 SIQKT
+821 SFEKT
-826 VIITDPEVLKIDT
+826 VVINDPDVLKIDT
-839 ITFTQ
+839 ITYTQ

-859 AAKGGVSPYA
+859 AAKGGVIPYA
-869 YNWAGV
+869 YNWAST

-894 TVTVKDGAGCE
+894 TVTVKDGAGCV

-966 AVGTYK
+966 SVGSYK

-1032 STQTGTSLVNIGKG
+1032 STQTGTSLINIGKG

-1078 DLAEVSCYTGTQ
+1078 GLTEVSCYTGTQ

-1117 QAASNS
+1117 QAASTS
-1123 STAIKLRS
+1123 ATAIKLRS

-1145 KDTFLNI
+1145 KIESVNI
-1152 PLPPIIFA
+1152 PLPPVIVA

-1171 LGDGAVDLAPAGGRG
+1171 LGDGVVDLAPTGGRG

-1194 GSTSSSINNMKNGD
+1194 GSTSSTIKNMKNGD
-1208 YMVTITDGNK
+1208 YTVTITDGNK
-1218 CTIEEKVIVTEPAQL
+1218 CTLQEKVTITEPAQL
-1233 LLALDAAKT
+1233 LITLDTKNT

-1273 QWSTDAGVASASN
+1273 QWSTDAGVASSSN
-1286 SKDKLPAGTYRVT
+1286 SKDKLPAGTYRIT

-1305 CQDQIQHIF
+1305 CQDQTQHIF

-1384 DYLGCTYTETI
+1384 DYLGCAYTETI

-1403 LVEFNPASINIPLG
+1403 LVEFNPGSITIPLG
-1417 DTSTQLKPAIQTSN
+1417 DTLTQLKPAIQTSN
-1431 PIRTYKWTPSAGLS
+1431 PIKTYKWTPSAGLS
-1445 SASIANPT
+1445 SSSIVNPT
-1453 IRDLYGDQRFN
+1453 IRNLYGDQKFN

-1511 LGVKAVTN
+1511 LGVKEVTN

-1526 GNLIKSINTVPID
+1526 GNLIKALNTVPID
-1539 CDGGTIL
+1539 CEGGTIL
-1546 WDGIYTTRAAN
+1546 WDGSYTTRAAN
-1557 VGSYVYTFEVL
+1557 VGSYVYTFEVS
-1568 FLDGYRRPY
+1568 FLDGYKRPY

>member
-1 LPLKSSFQIHSFI
+1 MPLKSSFLIHSFI

-20 LKGLIRKIES
+20 QKSLIRKIES

-50 PTFLPVDFN
+50 PAFLPVDIN

-108 IIHNGDSRLSGDP
+108 IIHNGDFKLSGDP
-121 KPLTPAGIG
+121 KPATPPGIG
-130 YIMYKCE
+130 YIMYKCL

-152 LCLLTQAAVGGTFTS
+152 LCLLDKAAVGGTFTS

-192 ASFNSGGPI
+192 ASFNSGGPV

-206 PATLDDFSGK
+206 PATLDDFDGK
-216 KYETATGSTVAGA
+216 KYETSTGSTVAGA
-229 CVNVNITEAIRVTY
+229 CVNVNITEAIQVTY
-243 LNPIIIEE
+243 LNPIVVEE
-251 VTKNCPANQCI
+251 VTKNCLI
-262 NRVVI
+262 NNCVSRIVV
-267 KGGLPELDASTRYK
+267 KGGLPEFNSSSYTK
-281 IQITKKDNAA
+281 ISIINKNNAN
-291 IKGKIISNITKPSDT
+291 IKGKIISSNLYKHNDT
-306 LEIFVPIP
+306 LEIFVPVP
-314 GEYNITV
+314 GEYIITAT
-321 SDDYSCD
+321 DEYSCD
-328 GNLTLDFT
+328 GNITLDIT
-336 SCSST
+336 SCPST
-341 TFNLP
+341 AFILP
-346 KQNAKFGDKICVP
+346 KQNAKFGDEICFP
-359 VTATKVKD
+359 VTASKVTD
-367 AIALNLG
+367 AVSLTLG
-374 VTWDKTV
+374 VTWDNTI
-381 LKYETNNTNGT
+381 LKYT
-392 KLIGIGTS
+392 KLDISNSKLPGLGVS
-400 DISYSPTLNE
+400 DISYSPISND
-410 IKVSYFNP
+410 IKISFFKQGGAP
-418 GSNFSLNDGDLLFN
+418 FSMNDGDLLFN
-432 ICFEVIGLNGSS
+432 VCLEVIGADGKS
-444 SPLTFLKSGITTY
+444 SPLTFTNLGTAPS
-457 PIEDDCNGKPMGFQ
+457 PLEDDCGKPMGFQ
-471 YSNGQV
+471 FSNGHI
-477 NVTNEI
+477 NITNEI

-503 GFEVNITGGTAPYK
+503 GFEVTVTGGTMPYK
-517 VTWLNKDDNS
+517 VTWLNKDDNT
-527 TGFTNFNSLD
+527 TGSININSLD

-544 LKAGN
+544 LDAGN

-555 DSAPTPNSPSPK
+555 DSAPTPNSSTK
-567 EYEIPA
+567 EREIPPSRN
-573 AKDFVVQLDIIKDIM
+573 FVVRLDIIKDII
-588 CNNESNGE
+588 CNNDSNGE
-596 LKARIF
+596 LKATVL
-602 IDAQEETD
+602 IDAQEEND
-610 LTNYNFTWSNDP
+610 LTNFDFTWSNNP
-622 NLKASFQQDL
+622 TIKTNFQQDL
-632 PPATYSV
+632 AASSSAYTV
-639 TVRDN
+639 TVKDN
-644 LGCVA
+644 FGCLA
-649 TPALKTLTNPSKIT
+649 QASENLTNPSKIT

-669 VKATCSGVADGEA
+669 VKATCSGVADGE
-682 VIAVNG
+682 VTISVNG
-688 GIKSPTGY
+688 GIKSSSGY
-696 TLKWADQATSFQQD
+696 NLKWEDQVASFQG
-710 TAYRPNLLPGT
+710 TSSLRPNLLPGT

-730 GCPKSYPVIIDAD
+730 GCQKSYPVILDAN
-743 KKLDFDI
+743 KILDFDI
-750 TGVNASCLGKCDGKA
+750 TGVDASCLGKCDGKA
-765 IIVVASPITAAPQ
+765 IIVVAQSAT
-778 WEITNNGINFPV
+778 GIPSFN
-790 ISGSGINYQFS
+790 ISSGLSVPTGSGINYQFS

-821 SIQKT
+821 SIEKT

-839 ITFTQ
+839 ITYTQ

-869 YNWAGV
+869 YNWASA

-894 TVTVKDGAGCE
+894 TVTVKDGGGCE

-910 DITSRT
+910 EISSRT

-921 ELNTAFVSCIGNT
+921 ELNTAFVTCIGNT

-966 AVGTYK
+966 SVGTYK
-972 VTVTGSDGCSVDS
+972 VTVTGTDGCSVDS

-992 DPFKLSDTK
+992 DPLKLSDTK

-1014 IVITPA
+1014 IVITPV
-1020 GGTAPYKITWEN
+1020 GGTAPYKISWEN

-1066 LVDAPEILITMS
+1066 LVDAPEILIIMS
-1078 DLAEVSCYTGTQ
+1078 GLAEVSCYTGTQ

-1123 STAIKLRS
+1123 SSATKLRS
-1131 NLNTLTVTDNNLCK
+1131 NLNTLTVTDNNLCTK
-1145 KDTFLNI
+1145 IETVNI
-1152 PLPPIIFA
+1152 PLPPVIVA

-1171 LGDGAVDLAPAGGRG
+1171 LGDGSVDLAPTGGRG
-1186 TFTFVWNT
+1186 AFTFVWNT
-1194 GSTSSSINNMKNGD
+1194 GSTSSSIINMKNGE
-1208 YMVTITDGNK
+1208 YTVTITDGNN
-1218 CTIEEKVIVTEPAQL
+1218 CATEEKVTVTEPAQL

-1273 QWSTDAGVASASN
+1273 QWSTDAGVASSSN

-1305 CQDQIQHIF
+1305 CQDQTQHIF

-1327 NPPLCHGTTTT
+1327 NPPLCYGTTTT

-1384 DYLGCTYTETI
+1384 DYLGCAYTETI

-1403 LVEFNPASINIPLG
+1403 LVEFNPGSINIPLG
-1417 DTSTQLKPAIQTSN
+1417 DTSVQLKPVIQTSN

-1445 SASIANPT
+1445 SSSIANPT
-1453 IRDLYGDQRFN
+1453 IRELYGDQKFN

-1475 NGNIQVLVDRNY
+1475 NGNIQVLLDRNY

-1511 LGVKAVTN
+1511 LGVKAITN

-1526 GNLIKSINTVPID
+1526 GNLIKSLNTVPID
-1539 CDGGTIL
+1539 CEGGTIL
-1546 WDGIYTTRAAN
+1546 WDGSYTTRAAN